1 MKLLLIRHGESQA
14 DILNLHE
21 GRADFSLT
29 DCGKLQAQAMSEYIK
44 QHFEITKIYSSP
56 LLRAKQ
62 TAEYLSRTTNIN
74 ITFDDNLKEYN
85 NGLLAG
91 FTHEEARKRYP
102 EVKRDCDESL
112 YGMESVNA
120 FAERIRK
127 VYSKIVSECKKD
139 DIIAIITHGG
149 VINQLY
155 QQILA
160 IKKESNIVLG
170 SSDTGIHLWY
180 LDNKSTKII
189 KSNMTEHITKEISEK
204 TNSVQKLSTAYFAG
218 GCFWCITPIFKM
230 YKAQKSLCGY
240 SGGDEVNPTYEM
252 VKAQKTG
259 HRETIAVQYDSNTVS
274 FEKLLDIYLANVDPF
289 DKDGQ
294 FIDRGHSYTLAVY
307 YTNEA
312 EKLITLNKIKELEEK
327 SGKKVYIAVEKLI
340 NFYEAEEYHQDYYLK
355 NPEAFEKELIESGR
369 KK

>member
-1 MKLLLIRHGESQA
+1 
-14 DILNLHE
+14 
-21 GRADFSLT
+21 
-29 DCGKLQAQAMSEYIK
+29 
-44 QHFEITKIYSSP
+44 
-56 LLRAKQ
+56 
-62 TAEYLSRTTNIN
+62 
-74 ITFDDNLKEYN
+74 
-85 NGLLAG
+85 
-91 FTHEEARKRYP
+91 
-102 EVKRDCDESL
+102 
-112 YGMESVNA
+112 
-120 FAERIRK
+120 
-127 VYSKIVSECKKD
+127 
-139 DIIAIITHGG
+139 
-149 VINQLY
+149 
-155 QQILA
+155 
-160 IKKESNIVLG
+160 
-170 SSDTGIHLWY
+170 
-180 LDNKSTKII
+180 
-189 KSNMTEHITKEISEK
+189 MTEHITKEISEK
-204 TNSVQKLSTAYFAG
+204 TNNVQKLSTAYFAG

-240 SGGDEVNPTYEM
+240 SGGNEVNPTYEM

-312 EKLITLNKIKELEEK
+312 EKLITINKIKELEEK